1 MKRHANKLNKA
12 RLIRPILGRGL
23 RQRRHHDAVPAQI
36 LQVRERHRNQH
47 FRKAARPL
55 PRKRIW
61 SEAGQGIP
69 QDNGAHERLHRDISR
84 EIEALGQSDQGS
96 FDLWRQIFNYER
108 PHETLGMR
116 CPGELY
122 RSSERKYEGTPDELH
137 YPQMCAR
144 RVGAKGAIKVDNQH
158 FFLSTAL
165 AGWDVGLKP
174 LAQDRLE
181 VWFGRLLLGQVDL
194 SVGQFVRADIG
205 PNKPTDIPKTPT

>member
-1 MKRHANKLNKA
+1 MRSDNGSPFASINALFGLS
-12 RLIRPILGRGL
+12 RLSAWWVALGIDLERGRPG
-23 RQRRHHDAVPAQI
+23 H
-36 LQVRERHRNQH
+36 
-47 FRKAARPL
+47 
-55 PRKRIW
+55 
-61 SEAGQGIP
+61 P

-108 PHETLGMR
+108 PHEALGMR

-194 SVGQFVRADIG
+194 SVGQFFRADIG
-205 PNKPTDIPKTPT
+205 PKKSTDIPKTPT